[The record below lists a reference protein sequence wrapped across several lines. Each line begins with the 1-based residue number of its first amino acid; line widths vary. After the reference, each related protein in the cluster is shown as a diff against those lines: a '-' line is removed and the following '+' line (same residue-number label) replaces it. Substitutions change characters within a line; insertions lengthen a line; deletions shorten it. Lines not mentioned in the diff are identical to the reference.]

1 LYRLICSLLLTFSEL
16 LISASAQT
24 AGQPNLPG
32 IHLIAPAVTIAK
44 QVDEV
49 NLAFT
54 VTDHRGRFISNL
66 RPQDFRLLDN
76 RRVAQ
81 QLTFFQQ
88 RSDLPL
94 HIAIVIDASA
104 SVKQRYEMERKAVL
118 AFTRK
123 VVRPGKDR
131 VFVVAF
137 NDRVATIQEATDR
150 TAALSKAMARVKP
163 GGNTDL
169 YGAVIY
175 ASQKLRQIPETGITR
190 RAIVLVSDG
199 VDTVGRSTLTQAQ
212 EAVAR
217 ADVMIFSLTTNMSD
231 FDPNAEGDDI
241 LKGLAVATGGRL
253 LPAYDEWRLSS
264 AFQGLE
270 RALRNQYVV
279 AYKPP
284 DFHADGSYHKV
295 EVLPAKKG
303 LRTNCR
309 AGYYALA
316 HATAPSHP

>member
-1 LYRLICSLLLTFSEL
+1 MGLM
-16 LISASAQT
+16 
-24 AGQPNLPG
+24 
-32 IHLIAPAVTIAK
+32 APAVTIAK

-54 VTDHRGRFISNL
+54 VTDHHGHFISNL
-66 RPQDFRLLDN
+66 RPEDFQLLDN

-88 RSDLPL
+88 RSNLPL

-104 SVKQRYEMERKAVL
+104 SVKQRYGMEKRAVL
-118 AFTRK
+118 AFARK
-123 VVRPGKDR
+123 VVRPGKDK
-131 VFVVAF
+131 VCVVAF
-137 NDRVATIQEATDR
+137 NDRVTTIQEPTDR
-150 TAALSKAMARVKP
+150 TAALSKAMAEVKAE
-163 GGNTDL
+163 GNTDL

-175 ASQKLRQIPETGITR
+175 AAQKLRQIPENGITR

-199 VDTVGRSTLTQAQ
+199 VDTIGHSTLTQAQ
-212 EAVAR
+212 AAAAR
-217 ADVMIFSLTTNMSD
+217 AEAMIFSLTTNVSE
-231 FDPNAEGDDI
+231 FDENADGDAM
-241 LKGLAVATGGRL
+241 LKQLAVATGGRL
-253 LPAYDEWRLSS
+253 LPAYDEWRLLS
-264 AFQGLE
+264 AFQGIE
-270 RALRNQYVV
+270 RTLRNQYVV

-284 DFHADGSYHKV
+284 EFRADGSYHQV

-316 HATAPSHP
+316 HVVSASSP